1 MDESI
6 ILEKVSEA
14 GFMINKEA
22 VDFLVCCGLSESCL
36 PAIFAEIDASV
47 FVIETEHLI
56 TQVQILEK
64 EPENLAIGEKAEE
77 NRTGRAESEATSEQ
91 PDIGNIGS
99 AARNETDQEFHF
111 KYSFENNPVEIIEDV
126 SEKTTSVG
134 EYTQFVQ
141 YFRDRYTRISE
152 MIRSRVSARP
162 IESLPK
168 GKSVKPLSSREGN
181 TETTIIG
188 MVSEKSTTNNQHIIL
203 VLEDPTGTFPVM
215 ITNRD
220 TDLIEQAEKLILDE
234 IVGITGNLTPEGT
247 ILMAT
252 KITQPDVPNNYS
264 SNRKRSEGYALFISD
279 IHVGSKEFMKE
290 EWEIFL
296 EFVNGR
302 SENRQLQKIASETR
316 YIVVAGD
323 IVDGIGIYPGQ
334 EHDLEIPEIIKQ
346 YEATAEYF
354 HRIPKNIHV
363 IIAPGNHDAVRRAEP
378 QITFPKKI
386 RDMFPENVTF
396 TGNPAIVSLDGI
408 YVQIY
413 HGCSMDD
420 MVAAIKGVSYQEPT
434 SGMVEMV
441 KRRHLAPTYG
451 SRVMISPE
459 KKDYLIIDKVPDI
472 IHCGHVHTIGI
483 QNYKNILLINSG
495 TWQSQT
501 DFQKK
506 VNIVPNPAKVPFVD
520 LRTMKP
526 GILDFNISDEW

>member
-1 MDESI
+1 MDETA
-6 ILEKVSEA
+6 ILEKASDA

-22 VDFLVCCGLSESCL
+22 VDFLVGCRLSEDKLSI
-36 PAIFAEIDASV
+36 IFSEIDASV
-47 FVIETEHLI
+47 FVIETEHLTAI
-56 TQVQILEK
+56 VQELESLTE
-64 EPENLAIGEKAEE
+64 EPPSFLY
-77 NRTGRAESEATSEQ
+77 
-91 PDIGNIGS
+91 
-99 AARNETDQEFHF
+99 
-111 KYSFENNPVEIIEDV
+111 KYSFDDNIVDVLEDV
-126 SEKTTSVG
+126 TEKTTSVG
-134 EYTQFVQ
+134 EYNQFVQ

-168 GKSVKPLSSREGN
+168 GKGVKPLSSRESN
-181 TETTIIG
+181 SEITIIG
-188 MVSEKSTTNNQHIIL
+188 MVSEKTTTGNQHIVL
-203 VLEDPTGTFPVM
+203 TLEDPTGTFPVL
-215 ITNRD
+215 INQRD
-220 TDLIEQAEKLILDE
+220 SDLVEQAEKLILDE

-247 ILMAT
+247 ILMAS
-252 KITQPDVPNNYS
+252 KITQPDVPNNYT

-296 EFVNGR
+296 DFLNGK
-302 SENRQLQKIASETR
+302 SESPQLQKIASEVR
-316 YIVVAGD
+316 FIVVAGD

-334 EHDLEIPEIIKQ
+334 ELDLEITEIFKQ

-354 HRIPKNIHV
+354 HRIPQNIHV

-378 QITFPKKI
+378 QITFPKDI
-386 RDMFPENVTF
+386 QRLFPENVTF
-396 TGNPAIVSLDGI
+396 VGNPSVISLDG
-408 YVQIY
+408 VCVHIY

-420 MVAAIKGVSYQEPT
+420 MVSSIKGVSYQEPT
-434 SGMVEMV
+434 TGMVEMV

-495 TWQSQT
+495 TWQAQT

-526 GILDFNISDEW
+526 GILDFNISND

>member
-1 MDESI
+1 MDESV
-6 ILEKVSEA
+6 ILEKASEA

-22 VDFLVCCGLSESCL
+22 VDFLAGCRLSEDCL
-36 PAIFAEIDASV
+36 PAIFSEIEASV
-47 FVIETEHLI
+47 FVIEAAHLAAP
-56 TQVQILEK
+56 VEMLEK
-64 EPENLAIGEKAEE
+64 QLK
-77 NRTGRAESEATSEQ
+77 
-91 PDIGNIGS
+91 
-99 AARNETDQEFHF
+99 ETDRNPDFAF
-111 KYSFENNPVEIIEDV
+111 KYSFDENPIDVLEDV
-126 SEKTTSVG
+126 SEKTTSIG
-134 EYTQFVQ
+134 EYNQFVQ

-168 GKSVKPLSSREGN
+168 GKGVKPLSPREGN
-181 TETTIIG
+181 SEITIIG
-188 MVSEKSTTNNQHIIL
+188 MVSEKSLTGNQHL
-203 VLEDPTGTFPVM
+203 VLTLEDPTGTFPAL
-215 ITNRD
+215 INQKE
-220 TDLIEQAEKLILDE
+220 TDLMEQAEKLVLDE
-234 IVGITGNLTPEGT
+234 IVGVTGTLTPEGT
-247 ILMAT
+247 ILMAS

-264 SNRKRSEGYALFISD
+264 SNRRKSEGYALFLSD

-290 EWEIFL
+290 EWETFL
-296 EFVNGR
+296 DFISGK
-302 SENRQLQKIASETR
+302 SENPQLQRMASEIR

-334 EHDLEIPEIIKQ
+334 ELDLEIREIVRQ
-346 YEATAEYF
+346 YEAVAEYF
-354 HRIPKNIHV
+354 HRIPQNIHV
-363 IIAPGNHDAVRRAEP
+363 VVAPGNHDAVRRAEP
-378 QITFPKKI
+378 QVTFSKNI
-386 RDMFPENVTF
+386 QRLFPENVTF
-396 TGNPAIVSLDGI
+396 VGNPALVSLDGVC
-408 YVQIY
+408 VQIY

-434 SGMVEMV
+434 TGMVEMV

-495 TWQSQT
+495 TWQAQT

-520 LRTMKP
+520 LRTMKA
-526 GILDFNISDEW
+526 GLLDFNMTEEN

>member
-1 MDESI
+1 MNEKT
-6 ILEKVSEA
+6 ILEKASEA

-22 VDFLVCCGLSESCL
+22 VDYLADRELTDESL
-36 PAIFAEIDASV
+36 QFVFSKIDLSV
-47 FVIETEHLI
+47 FVIEIKDLELPISEWENQNGFKKKRGT
-56 TQVQILEK
+56 EK
-64 EPENLAIGEKAEE
+64 ESGIESGNENENETKNETKDAPEN
-77 NRTGRAESEATSEQ
+77 S
-91 PDIGNIGS
+91 
-99 AARNETDQEFHF
+99 FCY
-111 KYSFENNPVEIIEDV
+111 KYSFDENLVDVLEDV

-134 EYTQFVQ
+134 EYNQFVQ

-168 GKSVKPLSSREGN
+168 GKNIKPLSSRESN
-181 TETTIIG
+181 SEITIIG
-188 MVSEKSTTNNQHIIL
+188 MISEKSTTNNQHIIL
-203 VLEDPTGTFPVM
+203 VLEDPTGTFPVL
-215 ITNRD
+215 INQKD
-220 TDLIEQAEKLILDE
+220 TDLIETAEKLVLDE
-234 IVGITGNLTPEGT
+234 VVGITGNLTPEGT
-247 ILMAT
+247 ILMAS

-264 SNRKRSEGYALFISD
+264 SYRLRSEGFALFISD

-296 EFVNGR
+296 DFLNGH
-302 SENRQLQKIASETR
+302 SENPQLQKMASEVR
-316 YIVVAGD
+316 YIIVAGD

-334 EHDLEIPEIIKQ
+334 DLDLEIPEITKQ
-346 YEATAEYF
+346 YEATANYF
-354 HRIPKNIHV
+354 KRIPPNIHV
-363 IIAPGNHDAVRRAEP
+363 VIAPGNHDAVRRAEP
-378 QITFPKKI
+378 QITFPKEI
-386 RDMFPENVTF
+386 QMLFPENVTF
-396 TGNPAIVSLDGI
+396 VGNPAVISIDGI
-408 YVQIY
+408 CVHIY

-420 MVAAIKGVSYQEPT
+420 MVASIKGVSYQEPT

-472 IHCGHVHTIGI
+472 IHCGHVHTIGV

-495 TWQSQT
+495 TWQAQT

-520 LRTMKP
+520 LKTMRP
-526 GILDFNISDEW
+526 GILDFNIPED

>member
-1 MDESI
+1 MNETI
-6 ILEKVSEA
+6 ILEKASDA

-22 VDFLVCCGLSESCL
+22 VDYLVGCRLSEDCL
-36 PAIFAEIDASV
+36 PVIFSEIDLSV
-47 FVIETEHLI
+47 FVIETEHLTAI
-56 TQVQILEK
+56 VRDLEKKMPPAGDGGENTNTSAAAVEDEPSFVYKYPFDDNPVDILE
-64 EPENLAIGEKAEE
+64 
-77 NRTGRAESEATSEQ
+77 
-91 PDIGNIGS
+91 
-99 AARNETDQEFHF
+99 
-111 KYSFENNPVEIIEDV
+111 DV
-126 SEKTTSVG
+126 TEKTTSVG

-168 GKSVKPLSSREGN
+168 GKNVKPLSRDGN
-181 TETTIIG
+181 TEITIIG
-188 MVSEKSTTNNQHIIL
+188 MVSEKTTTGNQHLIL
-203 VLEDPTGTFPVM
+203 TLEDPTGTFPVL
-215 ITNRD
+215 INQRD
-220 TDLIEQAEKLILDE
+220 TDLMEEAEKLVLDE
-234 IVGITGNLTPEGT
+234 IVGITGSLTPEGT
-247 ILMAT
+247 ILMGS
-252 KITQPDVPNNYS
+252 KITQPDVPNNYF
-264 SNRKRSEGYALFISD
+264 SNRRRTEGYALFISD

-296 EFVNGR
+296 DFLNGK
-302 SENRQLQKIASETR
+302 SEMPQLQKMASEIR

-334 EHDLEIPEIIKQ
+334 ELDLEIPEIMRQ
-346 YEATAEYF
+346 YEVTAEYF
-354 HRIPKNIHV
+354 HRIPQNIHV

-378 QITFPKKI
+378 QITFPKEI
-386 RDMFPENVTF
+386 QRMFPENVTF
-396 TGNPAIVSLDGI
+396 VGNPAVISLDGI
-408 YVQIY
+408 CVQIY

-420 MVAAIKGVSYQEPT
+420 MVASIKGVSYQEPT
-434 SGMVEMV
+434 TGMVEMV

-495 TWQSQT
+495 TWQAQT

-520 LRTMKP
+520 FRTMKP
-526 GILDFNISDEW
+526 GILDFNLADDY